1 MAEAS
6 WPLPPNAV
14 VSDTQYEQ
22 LRQGYTASGV
32 MGSPG
37 DTGIITAPG
46 SGTRIITVRL
56 GKYALVRGHMWYS
69 GTSDV
74 NLASL
79 ASNGSGNPRI
89 DLVTLRYTR
98 STGAVEVKVT
108 TGTPAAS
115 PVPPTPTQTLS
126 TSGVFE
132 IPIAQVAVAAGAT
145 TITTGNITS
154 RETYLQRVPL
164 LGSAAPTTAT
174 PGVYVG
180 QPFHA
185 YDSTAGTMRSWWW
198 NGSAWR
204 APAETGGLVGR
215 GQRSTSSTTTT
226 TTEVGVLR
234 VDNLALPAGRR
245 YLFVT
250 SPVIFNSTVAADL
263 IVFTLRI
270 NTAGTATTS
279 STRIMDLVESSY
291 SASGPQRSQ
300 SLIAPY
306 SPSGAETV
314 SALLSVARTSGTGT
328 VGILVASSP
337 LHDIRLDVF
346 DIGIDPGDTGVDV

>member
-1 MAEAS
+1 MAETS

-22 LRQGYTASGV
+22 LLQGYTPSGV

-74 NLASL
+74 NMASL

-89 DLVTLRYTR
+89 DLVVLRYTR
-98 STGAVEVKVT
+98 STGAVTAAVI

-115 PVPPTPTQTLS
+115 PTAPTPTQTLS

-154 RETYLQRVPL
+154 RETYLSRTPL
-164 LGSAAPTTAT
+164 LGNTAPTTAT
-174 PGVYVG
+174 PGVY
-180 QPFHA
+180 
-185 YDSTAGTMRSWWW
+185 
-198 NGSAWR
+198 
-204 APAETGGLVGR
+204 L
-215 GQRSTSSTTTT
+215 GQRFDQYDTATNTLRRHWWDGTAWNTSLNTAYVGETVTTSADLVIAAGGNTLLANLAFTAVSGVRYRLHFETTYKFATGNGCILTARHTAAASITTGSTSVGNREIMPVSTSWHTPVSLTRT
-226 TTEVGVLR
+226 FVATASGTYAAGVTANFYTGSGNLFLAANASSEMYLR
-234 VDNLALPAGRR
+234 VGLA
-245 YLFVT
+245 
-250 SPVIFNSTVAADL
+250 
-263 IVFTLRI
+263 
-270 NTAGTATTS
+270 
-279 STRIMDLVESSY
+279 
-291 SASGPQRSQ
+291 
-300 SLIAPY
+300 
-306 SPSGAETV
+306 
-314 SALLSVARTSGTGT
+314 
-328 VGILVASSP
+328 
-337 LHDIRLDVF
+337 
-346 DIGIDPGDTGVDV
+346 